1 MNEILTE
8 VFIVAMYLATMMGM
22 ILFLAFVCRVGDMG
36 IWLIGRLDQAI
47 QDRHMMKLQEVRA
60 EDYPHAY
67 GPPGVAKS
75 GAIGGPRTNRVS

>member
-8 VFIVAMYLATMMGM
+8 VFIVVMYLATMMGM

-36 IWLIGRLDQAI
+36 MWLLGRLDQAI
-47 QDRHMMKLQEVRA
+47 QERHMMKLQEVRA
-60 EDYPHAY
+60 EDFPYAY

-75 GAIGGPRTNRVS
+75 NSSEIIRR